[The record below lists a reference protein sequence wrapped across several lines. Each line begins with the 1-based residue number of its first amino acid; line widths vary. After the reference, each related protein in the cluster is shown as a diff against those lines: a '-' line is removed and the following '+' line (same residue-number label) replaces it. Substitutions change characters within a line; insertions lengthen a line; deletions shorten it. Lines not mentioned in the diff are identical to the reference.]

1 MLRGFFTNN
10 LSAKKYYVFICEVI
24 IQLSRAQGGDFLTS
38 KNISQIEL
46 SKRFGWTESKGRQ
59 WIKRFQRYLPFEENG
74 IFKYYDEDA
83 YTFLMKVKKLNDANI
98 SLNEIDRIFNEQG
111 VPSSNEEIK
120 NIIAETRKSFKIEH
134 KILETMPVSK
144 DLVIPILIVMSDEDL
159 YIAATLNEGVANHF
173 KLSENQINFAYPES
187 KETVF
192 VSRMRAT
199 RFSLQKKGYIQEVG
213 KHTYKITQDG
223 LELLNDSDIE
233 IQDELEDLE
242 QVVDPITVINEQI
255 VELDKYLIEKIL
267 IELQKVHWR
276 RFENIVVELLTAMGY
291 GDGEVTQ
298 STNDE
303 GLDGII
309 KEDKLGLDNIYVQA
323 KRWNNTVGRPEIMAF
338 VGALEGKSASKGI
351 FITTSS
357 FSKSANEYVKFLPYK
372 KVILIDGSKL
382 ARYMLD
388 YNVGVTVQ
396 RKVLIKEV
404 DFTYFEGE

>member
-1 MLRGFFTNN
+1 MFVLGEKT
-10 LSAKKYYVFICEVI
+10 
-24 IQLSRAQGGDFLTS
+24 
-38 KNISQIEL
+38 ISQTDL

-59 WIKRFQRYLPFEENG
+59 WIKKFQRYLPFEETG
-74 IFKYYDEDA
+74 VYKYYDEEA
-83 YTFLMKVKKLNDANI
+83 YEFLKKVKRLNDANI
-98 SLNEIDRIFNEQG
+98 SLSDIEQIFEEQG
-111 VPSSNEEIK
+111 VPSSDDEMNK
-120 NIIAETRKSFKIEH
+120 IISEKKSLTKIEN
-134 KILETMPVSK
+134 KVLATMPVSK
-144 DLVIPILIVMSDEDL
+144 DLVIPILRVMSDGDL
-159 YIAATLNEGVANHF
+159 YIASTLNEGVATHF
-173 KLSENQINFAYPES
+173 KLKEEQVNFSYPDS

-213 KHTYKITQDG
+213 KHTYRITKDG
-223 LELLNDSDIE
+223 LDLLNESDIE
-233 IQDELEDLE
+233 IQEELEELE
-242 QVVDPITVINEQI
+242 QVVDPIKVINEQL
-255 VELDKYLIEKIL
+255 VELDSYLIDKIL
-267 IELQKVHWR
+267 TELQKVHWR
-276 RFENIVVELLTAMGY
+276 RFESVVVELLTAMGY

-357 FSKSANEYVKFLPYK
+357 FSKGANDYVRVLPFK
-372 KVILIDGSKL
+372 KVILIDGNKL

-388 YNVGVTVQ
+388 YNVGVTIK
-396 RKVLIKEV
+396 RKVLIKEI
-404 DFTYFEGE
+404 DFTFFEGE

>member
-1 MLRGFFTNN
+1 MGEKT
-10 LSAKKYYVFICEVI
+10 
-24 IQLSRAQGGDFLTS
+24 
-38 KNISQIEL
+38 ISQIEL

-59 WIKRFQRYLPFEENG
+59 WIKKFQTYLPFEEVG
-74 IFKYYDEDA
+74 IYKYYDETA
-83 YTFLMKVKKLNDANI
+83 YEFLSKVKKLNDANL
-98 SLNEIDRIFNEQG
+98 SLNEIQRIFEEQG
-111 VPSSNEEIK
+111 VPSSDEEIK
-120 NIIAETRKSFKIEH
+120 KIVLEKNKFTKIES
-134 KILETMPVSK
+134 KVLKTMPVSK
-144 DLVIPILIVMSDEDL
+144 DLVMPILFVMSDKDL
-159 YIAATLNEGVANHF
+159 YIASTLNEGVANHF
-173 KLSENQINFAYPES
+173 KLKEEQVNFSYPDS

-199 RFSLQKKGYIQEVG
+199 RFSLQKKGYIEEVG
-213 KHTYKITQDG
+213 KHTYRITKDG
-223 LELLNDSDIE
+223 LDLLNENDVE
-233 IQDELEDLE
+233 IQDELEELE
-242 QVVDPITVINEQI
+242 QVVDPIKVINEQL
-255 VELDKYLIEKIL
+255 VELDRYLIEKIL
-267 IELQKVHWR
+267 SELQKVHWR

-351 FITTSS
+351 FITTSN
-357 FSKSANEYVKFLPYK
+357 FSQNANDYVKVLPYK
-372 KVILIDGSKL
+372 KVILIDGNKL

-388 YNVGVTVQ
+388 YNVGVTIK

-404 DFTYFEGE
+404 DFSYFEGE